1 VPTIYELCGYRVTLP
16 LQGRSL
22 LPLLRGMTTKHR
34 DHVIVEY
41 APNEEVMIRD
51 KDWKLIYERGVERR
65 TDGYDTGRPLV
76 PNKFRLYDMFSDP
89 GEMKNVADDPAHAAV
104 VKRMTDLL
112 VDHLAKTSRLPE
124 LIPTSTDPL
133 TVLEFGVQSHDVAPK
148 RN

>member
-1 VPTIYELCGYRVTLP
+1 M
-16 LQGRSL
+16 
-22 LPLLRGMTTKHR
+22 RGKTSKHR

-65 TDGYDTGRPLV
+65 TDGYDTGGPLV

-133 TVLEFGVQSHDVAPK
+133 TVLEFGVQSRDVRSSK
-148 RN
+148 QN